1 LRAVAEIDRK
11 QFGQAD
17 DDLKKAL
24 EKAPDSADIYVQL
37 GNLRMAQKQQG
48 EAQKAYQK
56 ALDVD
61 PNNANALGGV
71 LNVYQAQNQFDKALA
86 AANAQIAKNPNNS
99 SFHMILGALL
109 QAKKDL
115 AGAESEY
122 KKAVD
127 LDKNNLEALAN
138 LGNVQTANGKTD
150 AALQTFLDAAKN
162 HPREAQFYL
171 LAGSVYEE
179 KKDWADARQMY
190 QKVLEIRPDDPVASN
205 NLAYVM
211 LQQGGNVDVALAMA
225 QTARRQMPDNP
236 NAADTLGW
244 AYYQK
249 GVYTSATD
257 LFKEASKKDPDSAA
271 FAAHLGM
278 AYAKTG
284 QLALARQQLDRA
296 KKIDPSSP
304 EAQELGRNLQRD

>member
-1 LRAVAEIDRK
+1 
-11 QFGQAD
+11 
-17 DDLKKAL
+17 
-24 EKAPDSADIYVQL
+24 
-37 GNLRMAQKQQG
+37 
-48 EAQKAYQK
+48 
-56 ALDVD
+56 
-61 PNNANALGGV
+61 
-71 LNVYQAQNQFDKALA
+71 
-86 AANAQIAKNPNNS
+86 
-99 SFHMILGALL
+99 
-109 QAKKDL
+109 
-115 AGAESEY
+115 
-122 KKAVD
+122 
-127 LDKNNLEALAN
+127 
-138 LGNVQTANGKTD
+138 
-150 AALQTFLDAAKN
+150 
-162 HPREAQFYL
+162 
-171 LAGSVYEE
+171 
-179 KKDWADARQMY
+179 
-190 QKVLEIRPDDPVASN
+190 
-205 NLAYVM
+205 M